1 MNNHENRTT
10 MKTFDEW
17 DIDDLEQ
24 TFLLERVESMPTL
37 ENWLRAEFPMNDVE
51 RAVIASLQE
60 NLAAEIDLW
69 NEDELKFKFIA
80 PFLSLVRYDTPY
92 FHVFTQRT
100 LSATVGDV
108 QMTGRV
114 DFMVATGKSKPVR
127 PFFFLHEYKKTFAP
141 NNNPL
146 AQLLAEMVAAQEL
159 NSVPHPLYGL
169 YIVGRSW
176 FFVVLE
182 GKKYGVS
189 IAYDATQPDVRDI
202 LQILKA
208 AKADFVQFS
217 EKLYAAK

>member
-1 MNNHENRTT
+1 
-10 MKTFDEW
+10 MKTFDQW

-24 TFLLERVESMPTL
+24 TFSLERVPNLPTL
-37 ENWLRAEFPMNDVE
+37 ANWLRADFPMNEVE
-51 RAVIASLQE
+51 RTIIAALQE

-80 PFLSLVRYDTPY
+80 PFVNLVRYDTQY
-92 FHVFTQRT
+92 FHTFTQRT

-108 QMTGRV
+108 QMSGRV
-114 DFMVATGKSKPVR
+114 DFMVATGKSKPIR

-159 NSVPHPLYGL
+159 NTVPHPLYGS

-182 GKKYGVS
+182 GRKYAVS
-189 IAYDATQPDVRDI
+189 LAYDVTQPEASNI
-202 LQILKA
+202 LSLLKA
-208 AKADFVQFS
+208 AKADFMRFS
-217 EKLYAAK
+217 EELYAVK

>member
-1 MNNHENRTT
+1 M
-10 MKTFDEW
+10 MKTFDQW

-24 TFLLERVESMPTL
+24 AFSLERVSDLPTL
-37 ENWLRAEFPMNDVE
+37 ETWLSADFPMNDVE
-51 RAVIASLQE
+51 RTIIAALQE

-80 PFLSLVRYDTPY
+80 PFVNLVRYDTPY
-92 FHVFTQRT
+92 FHTFTQRT

-108 QMTGRV
+108 QMSGRV

-146 AQLLAEMVAAQEL
+146 AQLLAEMITAQEL
-159 NSVPHPLYGL
+159 NTIPHPLYGS

-182 GKKYGVS
+182 GRKYAVS
-189 IAYDATQPDVRDI
+189 EAFLATSDDI
-202 LQILKA
+202 IKVISILKA
-208 AKADFVQFS
+208 AKADFMRFS
-217 EKLYAAK
+217 EKTHTFQ